1 MSFAVLVGISQLY
14 SVQGWNRTP
23 LAALLWAL
31 LLVPAGCTLLAA
43 DLVGSERTTEW
54 LVIVVSGVGLRMVC
68 VVGVVLGLANGV
80 NPRWTMEVLT
90 TWATIAYLV
99 VLVVETVLLIRG
111 VTVATNSERVM
122 R

>member
-1 MSFAVLVGISQLY
+1 M
-14 SVQGWNRTP
+14 
-23 LAALLWAL
+23 AALLWAL